1 MMNLLAHITM
11 HEVSFVLAVFLFGLV
26 SGYTLAWSRQAAPV
40 REQKNPKFQGK

>member
-26 SGYTLAWSRQAAPV
+26 SGYTLAWSRKTAPA
-40 REQKNPKFQGK
+40 REERRR